1 MSRKPTFFFT
11 FAILGNLA
19 SLGSCIQLDIHL
31 KLRPYSCLYQIAH
44 AANDELV
51 QQSPTTESITFQNDT
66 SIPHITLYL
75 SDFQKNKLS
84 NITDT
89 LTHLISKRDICQP
102 RISRSSDSPRRID
115 IDHVMIQ
122 GPYSMYHISKTYFL
136 QHLSDTIVMN
146 TNSFIIPN
154 QTVPDW
160 VHNLPEPERSKKM
173 DYVRQYGS
181 PNVLDEFDPHMTV
194 GYDEY
199 APSDKRQ
206 KILEEILSRF
216 ASLEECSS
224 EKSKSSA
231 GEKKNLDKTGKD
243 GPTIQWEIAVGM
255 VGDWGTVLED
265 IWVMMLQECKD
276 QDSPQQQL
284 AAVQRG

>member
-1 MSRKPTFFFT
+1 MTRKPIFSFT
-11 FAILGNLA
+11 FAIIGNLA

-31 KLRPYSCLYQIAH
+31 KLRPCSCLYQIAH

-51 QQSPTTESITFQNDT
+51 QQSPTTESISFQNDT
-66 SIPHITLYL
+66 RLPHITLYL
-75 SDFQKNKLS
+75 SDFQKNELS
-84 NITDT
+84 NIADT
-89 LTHLISKRDICQP
+89 LTRLISKRDICQP
-102 RISRSSDSPRRID
+102 RISNSDSPRRID

-122 GPYSMYHISKTYFL
+122 GPYSMYHISKTYLL
-136 QHLSDTIVMN
+136 QHVSDTIVMN

-154 QTVPDW
+154 QTIPGW
-160 VHNLPEPERSKKM
+160 VHNLPEPERSKKV
-173 DYVRQYGS
+173 DYVHQYGS

-216 ASLEECSS
+216 ALLEECSS

-243 GPTIQWEIAVGM
+243 GPNIHWEIAVGI

-276 QDSPQQQL
+276 QDGPLQQL